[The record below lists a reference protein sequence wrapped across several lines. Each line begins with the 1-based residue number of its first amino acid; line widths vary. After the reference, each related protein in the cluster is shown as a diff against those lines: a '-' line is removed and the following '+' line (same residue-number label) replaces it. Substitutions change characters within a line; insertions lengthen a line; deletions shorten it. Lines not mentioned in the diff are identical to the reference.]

1 MSKDKQTKT
10 WKYYVG
16 YALSLSGASMVLWRL
31 FGLLISLMNGTPFIY
46 DIKEHF
52 LYPLAFGLLLGAY
65 NFHVDVNRNS

>member
-1 MSKDKQTKT
+1 MSKDKKTQT

-31 FGLLISLMNGTPFIY
+31 FG
-46 DIKEHF
+46 KEHF
-52 LYPLAFGLLLGAY
+52 LYSLAFGLLLGAY